1 MPSEYYTADGF
12 DGTADG
18 PLWASARRHLRAL
31 LAVFLL
37 VSAVV
42 TALAAAFDLTA
53 VVPSSVL
60 PVGLSPRPQSEF
72 RLAVEVGTLAGAFAA
87 AVVLVGAVGRDARV
101 SLSRGR
107 RQAAVAPVAFAVAA
121 VCGRVAL
128 PHVVGA
134 VASASG
140 RPVLDAYWAA
150 EVWLFFPVALGA
162 AAATPFLLAA
172 AVRAG
177 VVGRYT
183 STRQRGY
190 AALAFVAFAA
200 CYSPPDGATFVL
212 FAAPPFAGLA
222 AGVAWLEFR

>member
-12 DGTADG
+12 DGAAAG
-18 PLWASARRHLRAL
+18 PLGASVRRHLRLL

-37 VSAVV
+37 VSAAV
-42 TALAAAFDLTA
+42 TALAATLDLTA
-53 VVPSSVL
+53 VVPPPVL
-60 PVGLSPRPQSEF
+60 PARLSSRPRSAL

-87 AVVLVGAVGRDARV
+87 AVVLVGSVGRDARV

-107 RQAAVAPVAFAVAA
+107 RQAVVAPVAFAVAA
-121 VCGRVAL
+121 VCGWAAL
-128 PHVVGA
+128 PHVVGV

-140 RPVLDAYWAA
+140 RPAVDAYWVA

-162 AAATPFLLAA
+162 AAATPFLLVAA
-172 AVRAG
+172 ARAG
-177 VVGRYT
+177 VVGRFT

-190 AALAFVAFAA
+190 AALAFVVFAA

-212 FAAPPFAGLA
+212 FAAPLFVGSA